1 MRVGKPRLGGG
12 DQTIGNQ
19 DAMIVGEMTDDH
31 RIPHV
36 VFPRQRKRILRKLI
50 TVGDVQRGRQRRF
63 LSDLVR
69 SKYLGDF
76 EYLGP
81 IGVQISERDRTVSC
95 AKVDAKT
102 ETGVHGRKA
111 RWHFGGGRKDGS
123 WSVPLLRES
132 QFRSL
137 A

>member
-50 TVGDVQRGRQRRF
+50 TVGDVQRRRQRRF

-81 IGVQISERDRTVSC
+81 IGVQISERDRTVSL
-95 AKVDAKT
+95 AKGEPKT
-102 ETGVHGRKA
+102 ERGGKEGKA
-111 RWHFGGGRKDGS
+111 RFDLGGGGR
-123 WSVPLLRES
+123 RE
-132 QFRSL
+132 
-137 A
+137 